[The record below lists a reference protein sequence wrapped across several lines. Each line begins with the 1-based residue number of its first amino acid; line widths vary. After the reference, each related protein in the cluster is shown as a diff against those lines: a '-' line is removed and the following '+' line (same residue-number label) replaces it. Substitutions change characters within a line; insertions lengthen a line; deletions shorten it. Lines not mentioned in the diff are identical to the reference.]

1 MSHLWQL
8 RVAFWVCFHQ
18 SPTLCKSP
26 RPPQEWDLRLSGT
39 QLPMTWTLSHYLE
52 ASSESVPPPVYE
64 AVIRDSWI
72 LQVLSPAEIRL
83 LPTHTSWKEK
93 PQADPPP
100 LVYRA
105 SPLPIPQ
112 ADLPSLRTEPHPCSS
127 PSISRRLFYNLQAP
141 LWNILPSFL
150 VGGQITVLWPL
161 LASFV
166 RGWLTCSI
174 PSHPFYLFPLFM
186 TAASTGWQ

>member
-1 MSHLWQL
+1 M
-8 RVAFWVCFHQ
+8 CFHQ

-64 AVIRDSWI
+64 AVIRDLKVLI
-72 LQVLSPAEIRL
+72 LEPSRFSVLLRSDSYQ
-83 LPTHTSWKEK
+83 PTHLGKKSHKLT
-93 PQADPPP
+93 PPP

-112 ADLPSLRTEPHPCSS
+112 ADLPSLRTEPHPCPS

-186 TAASTGWQ
+186 TAASTG